1 MVRIRSD
8 MPPGVLGLEAVGDVE
23 RGDYERVILPSIES
37 SLAEHGK
44 VRLVY
49 VPGPEF
55 DGYEGEAVWGDL
67 KLGAQH
73 PRGLE
78 RVAIVLDAG
87 WGGPAVKMFSVLWS
101 GHAKAF
107 TCPHVH
113 DAK

>member
-49 VPGPEF
+49 VLGPEF
-55 DGYEGEAVWGDL
+55 ADYEGE
-67 KLGAQH
+67 
-73 PRGLE
+73 
-78 RVAIVLDAG
+78 AG
-87 WGGPAVKMFSVLWS
+87 WGGPQVGGQHPRGFARVATVSDAGWGRPAGERFCVAVPRPGEAVI
-101 GHAKAF
+101 G
-107 TCPHVH
+107 
-113 DAK
+113 